1 MAKKSGQFYRLVLSA
16 FGRWGSELKKKESG
30 EWFCA
35 TQRLRECQTRAE
47 RYRRTSVRRT
57 NLVLSYVLYNGFRMI
72 IIWNMM
78 VQCTI
83 NFVHTHAMN
92 STHTDNE
99 RTHTVFGGHNKL
111 YHYIQMYLVFKFL
124 NFNKK
129 IIYDIFFVVLFSSG
143 RYSTGGTEHHLFFY

>member
-1 MAKKSGQFYRLVLSA
+1 MKNLSLQSVLKSSSNVYIIMNTVCTECTECVDNGKKKRAILSTS
-16 FGRWGSELKKKESG
+16 FVSVWKMRFRVEKKESG

-35 TQRLRECQTRAE
+35 TQRLRECQTRAG

-99 RTHTVFGGHNKL
+99 RTHTVFGGHNW
-111 YHYIQMYLVFKFL
+111 I
-124 NFNKK
+124 NS
-129 IIYDIFFVVLFSSG
+129 IIISKC
-143 RYSTGGTEHHLFFY
+143 T